1 MLTEVQNFARFPHSR
16 SLLIPVDSQD
26 QPIPF
31 DQPGM
36 SFLPFGM
43 GRSFGDVC
51 LNDGNALL
59 TTRNLNRILSF
70 DEETGRLVA
79 EAGATFDEI
88 QRTSIPKG
96 WFLPVTPGTRYVS
109 LGGAI
114 GNDVHGKNHHCAGT
128 FGHHV
133 IRFELRR
140 SDGSS
145 LVCSAQENPDW
156 FRATIGGL
164 GLTGL
169 IVWAEFQMKPIVN
182 SLIDSETIRYENVDE
197 FYRLNDESVKN
208 FEYAVAW
215 VDTLS
220 TQGLGRGLFIR
231 GNHNKDPERKQRK
244 ASSGTI
250 FTVPM
255 VLPFSV
261 LNSVTLKMFNDVFYN
276 VRPSRQ
282 SKTAGLGPFF
292 YPLDSI
298 GAYHRLYGPGGIIQW
313 QGLVPSKEAAREIL
327 AFSGK
332 LGGSFLT
339 VMKVMENF
347 GQAGLLSF
355 SGNGVTIAL
364 DFPYSKKV
372 IELLPKLDEIVAAAG
387 GRIYPAKDA
396 RMSGQHFRQFFPQ
409 WQELV
414 PFIDP
419 RFSSS
424 FWRRVTED

>member
-1 MLTEVQNFARFPHSR
+1 MLTEVQNFARYPHSR
-16 SLLIPVDSQD
+16 SLLIPVNSQH
-26 QPIPF
+26 QPIPL

-43 GRSFGDVC
+43 GRSFGDCC

-59 TTRNLNRILSF
+59 TTRELNRIVSF
-70 DEETGRLVA
+70 DEGSGRLIA
-79 EAGATFDEI
+79 EAGASFDMI
-88 QRTSIPKG
+88 QRLSIPKG
-96 WFLPVTPGTRYVS
+96 WFLPVTPGTRFVS

-128 FGHHV
+128 FGRHV

-140 SDGSS
+140 SDGSR
-145 LVCSAQENPDW
+145 LLCSAEENPDW

-169 IVWAEFQMKPIVN
+169 ILWAEVQMKPIMN
-182 SLIDSETIRYENVDE
+182 SLIDSETIRYGDIDE
-197 FYRLNDESVKN
+197 FYSINDESVKK

-220 TQGLGRGLFIR
+220 GRGLGRGLFIR
-231 GNHNKDPERKQRK
+231 GNHNKDPKRKERR
-244 ASSGTI
+244 SSGDTY
-250 FTVPM
+250 FTVPF

-261 LNSVTLKMFNDVFYN
+261 LNRVTLKIFNTVFYN
-276 VRPSRQ
+276 LRPSRQ
-282 SKTAGLGPFF
+282 STVTPLGPFF

-313 QGLVPSKEAAREIL
+313 QALIPSKEAVREVL

-339 VMKVMENF
+339 VMKVMEDH
-347 GQAGLLSF
+347 GSAGLLSF
-355 SGNGVTIAL
+355 SGNGITIAL
-364 DFPYSKKV
+364 DFPYSRKV
-372 IELLPKLDEIVAAAG
+372 VELLPRLDQIVADSG
-387 GRIYPAKDA
+387 GRLYPAKDA

-414 PFIDP
+414 PYIDS

-424 FWRRVTED
+424 FWRRVTTT